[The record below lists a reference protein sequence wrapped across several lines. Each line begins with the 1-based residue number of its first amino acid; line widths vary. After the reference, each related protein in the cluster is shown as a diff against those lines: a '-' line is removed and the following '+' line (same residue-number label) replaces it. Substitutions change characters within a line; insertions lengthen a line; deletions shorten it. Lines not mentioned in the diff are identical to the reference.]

1 MLGWVWEEGVDAD
14 RVDIL
19 LAVAAVLLGVAINYL
34 FHQFLYLPRP
44 GEMGI
49 GNILLKHQFTARF
62 PSNHGTGTLAVAI
75 IFLFNKRWRGVG
87 LLLTAVG
94 LLTCWARVYLGVHLP
109 FDMLGAALV
118 ALLCTILVRPAAAR
132 FARLVGAR
140 LSPAWR
146 AAARTLTGLVA
157 MAGDGRRFRSGS
169 PACVAAQSARPLPSA
184 LPTISARSADS
195 PALAATVSAPPA
207 SCRGRPAQTPPAFE
221 CPRHARDLRID
232 RIQRND
238 LLGPEGV
245 ACRV

>member
-1 MLGWVWEEGVDAD
+1 MQELNLALFALINGAADAAGWALWLPILIAKFSWLVDVVMLGWVWEEGVDAD

-118 ALLCTILVRPAAAR
+118 ALLCTILVRPAAER

-140 LSPAWR
+140 LSPAY
-146 AAARTLTGLVA
+146 
-157 MAGDGRRFRSGS
+157 
-169 PACVAAQSARPLPSA
+169 A
-184 LPTISARSADS
+184 L
-195 PALAATVSAPPA
+195 L
-207 SCRGRPAQTPPAFE
+207 RGR
-221 CPRHARDLRID
+221 
-232 RIQRND
+232 
-238 LLGPEGV
+238 
-245 ACRV
+245 